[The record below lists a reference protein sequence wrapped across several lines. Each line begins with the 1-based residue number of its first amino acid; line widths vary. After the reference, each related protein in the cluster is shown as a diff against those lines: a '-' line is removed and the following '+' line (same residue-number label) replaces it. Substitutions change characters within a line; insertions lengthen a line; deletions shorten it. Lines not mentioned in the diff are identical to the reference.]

1 MSRVVI
7 FGGSGF
13 LAEQLLSVLPSKH
26 FFETNHK
33 VLIVGRNEGN
43 LVATKEKFPKVEI
56 MVGDIADKCI
66 VKKAMQFGEE
76 IYLLAA
82 MKHVGLAEQN
92 IHSCIN
98 TNVIGVM
105 NIIEESYNTK
115 PTFILFTS
123 TDKASKPIG
132 VYGYTKRLGEQL
144 FSEAEKIN
152 PNTMYRI
159 VRYGNVFGSRGS
171 FITKWIPK
179 MKNKEEI
186 FLSDPEASRFF
197 FTVNDAVDLIFECLE
212 KAKDATPYIPKMKA
226 ITMGR
231 VLEACQDIY
240 GECPV
245 TITGLQQGENK
256 IETIDGVTFSNEV
269 PQFTKEEFID
279 KFLK

>member
-1 MSRVVI
+1 MSKVVI

-13 LAEQLLSVLPSKH
+13 LAERLLSVLPSKH
-26 FFETNHK
+26 FFELEHK

-76 IYLLAA
+76 IYVLAA

-92 IHSCIN
+92 IHSCIT
-98 TNVIGVM
+98 TNVIGLM
-105 NIIEESYNTK
+105 NIIEESFNTK

-123 TDKASKPIG
+123 TDKASKPMG

-144 FSEAEKIN
+144 FAEAEKIN
-152 PNTMYRI
+152 PYTKYRCI
-159 VRYGNVFGSRGS
+159 RYGNVFGSRGS

-179 MKNKEEI
+179 MERGEEI
-186 FLSDPEASRFF
+186 FLTDPDASRFF

-212 KAKDATPYIPKMKA
+212 KAVDATPYLPKMKA
-226 ITMGR
+226 ITMGK
-231 VLEACQDIY
+231 VLNACQEVY
-240 GECPV
+240 GKCPV
-245 TITGLQQGENK
+245 KITGLQQGENK
-256 IETIDGVTFSNEV
+256 VETIDGVTFSDEV
-269 PQFTKEEFID
+269 QQFTEQEFID